1 MSKFSVGD
9 LIDERYEVI
18 KVLGEGGMG
27 VVYKVRD
34 NILAQVVALKTLLPA
49 FVKHKEALV
58 RFINEVKVSLML
70 NHPNIIRVYDIRRL
84 DDIYYMTMQYIDGF
98 SLYDWLEE
106 DPKRDIGET
115 LEILGKVSEGL
126 DYAHRKGTFHRDIKP
141 ANIMMTLQK
150 DVYLVDFGLA
160 KLADGMGNITRLGGA
175 GTPNYMAPEQK
186 RGGEIDQR
194 ADIYAVGVMS
204 FEMLTGELP
213 KLTMASKLNPK
224 LNTQVDGI
232 LSKAMASDPNQR
244 YGSILSFFEDLR
256 EALLTRKVSPKA
268 ASRTALEAGPMPEG
282 ATRLDGAT
290 VAGFPTQGPEAEPRP
305 KPTPESVVDMIMVPA
320 GHFWMGSRVEESRN
334 ESEKPRH
341 RVLLNTYYIDKFP
354 VTNQSYRR
362 FVKET
367 GCPEPP
373 HWADPQFNHPLQPV
387 VGVSWQ
393 EAEAYAQWANKRL
406 PTEAEWEKA
415 ARGPEGFIYPWG
427 NQFAAGK
434 ANVDYTMNQTSQVG
448 RFPGGASAYGC
459 QDLIGN
465 VWEWCADWFEEK
477 YYGSSP
483 SQNPQG
489 PKKGQKRV
497 IRGGAWDTISF
508 NCRNAFRFFAGP
520 ASKARNIGFRCAVDG

>member
-1 MSKFSVGD
+1 MSKFNEGD
-9 LIDERYEVI
+9 LIDDRYEVI

-27 VVYKVRD
+27 VVYKVKD

-49 FVKHKEALV
+49 FVQHQEALI

-84 DDIYYMTMQYIDGF
+84 EDIYYMTMQFIDGF

-106 DPKRDIGET
+106 NPKRDIGEV
-115 LEILGKVSEGL
+115 LEILRKVCEGL
-126 DYAHRKGTFHRDIKP
+126 DYAHHKGTFHRDIKP

-194 ADIYAVGVMS
+194 ADIYAVGVMG

-213 KLTMASKLNPK
+213 KLTPASKLNPK
-224 LNTQVDGI
+224 LNPSVDEI
-232 LSKAMASDPNQR
+232 LSKAMQSDPGQR
-244 YGSILSFFEDLR
+244 YGSILNFFEDLR
-256 EALLTRKVSPKA
+256 EALLTKKVAPKP
-268 ASRTALEAGPMPEG
+268 ASQTILEGGTVLEG
-282 ATRLDGAT
+282 ATQLEGAT
-290 VAGFPTQGPEAEPRP
+290 VAGFATQVPAAEPRP
-305 KPTPESVVDMIMVPA
+305 KPKPESIVDMVMVPA
-320 GHFWMGSRVEESRN
+320 GHFWMGSRVEESKN

-341 RVLLNTYYIDKFP
+341 RVHLATYYIDKYL
-354 VTNQSYRR
+354 VTNQAYRR

-367 GCPEPP
+367 GHPEPS

-387 VGVSWQ
+387 VGISWHD
-393 EAEAYAQWANKRL
+393 AEAYVKWANKRL

-415 ARGPEGFIYPWG
+415 ARGPEGFSYPWG

-434 ANVDYTMNQTSQVG
+434 ANVDFMMNQTSQVG
-448 RFPGGASAYGC
+448 HFPGGASPYGC
-459 QDLIGN
+459 LDLIGN
-465 VWEWCADWFEEK
+465 VWEWCADWFDEK
-477 YYGSSP
+477 YYSTSP
-483 SQNPQG
+483 PQNPTG
-489 PKKGQKRV
+489 PKKGQKKV

-508 NCRNAFRFFAGP
+508 NCRNAFRFFADPG
-520 ASKARNIGFRCAVDG
+520 AKALNIGFRCVVDG